1 MARLK
6 EQRAWDN
13 FKLALKAREINVRRV
28 ENQIGEGMSDVIG
41 INRHRWVFWLENKA
55 LDSWPVRSSTLPLL
69 GAFEPGQVPF
79 MRNWCEWGGNAFV
92 LLRVD
97 KEFYL
102 LNPKLQLTALTKDEL
117 IGTAVVIGK
126 KHIVDFLESAF

>member
-13 FKLALKAREINVRRV
+13 FKAALVGRDVKCKRV
-28 ENQIGEGMSDVIG
+28 ENQIGEGMPDVIG
-41 INRHRWVFWLENKA
+41 INRNGWVFWLENKA
-55 LDSWPVRSSTLPLL
+55 IEKWPVRASTLPLK
-69 GAFEPGQVPF
+69 GIFEPGQVPF
-79 MRNWCEWGGNAFV
+79 MRSWQDWRGNAFV

-102 LNPKLQLTALTKDEL
+102 LNPKLALTDLTTSE
-117 IGTAVVIGK
+117 IIATAVVVGK
-126 KHIVDFLESAF
+126 KEIVNYLETAF